1 MPGCAFLS
9 SSCLGFYGSFNLI
22 EGCVRGLHRV
32 VLILSELF
40 DFRVA
45 LELFDLKS
53 LNANVLIAI
62 AETDATALEPSRRRL
77 LKLHPCS
84 QAVLGVSEAM
94 LMIF

>member
-1 MPGCAFLS
+1 M
-9 SSCLGFYGSFNLI
+9 I
-22 EGCVRGLHRV
+22 EFCVRGLHRV
-32 VLILSELF
+32 DLIPSELF

-45 LELFDLKS
+45 VELLDSKS

-62 AETDATALEPSRRRL
+62 AETNATALEPSRRRL

-94 LMIF
+94 LMMFRGGPRIQQPT

>member
-1 MPGCAFLS
+1 M
-9 SSCLGFYGSFNLI
+9 I

-94 LMIF
+94 LMMFRGGPRIQQPT